1 MSLPTPAL
9 TRGTFHAALLAL
21 LCFSEQAQ
29 SEPRLEG
36 RFQGRGEGLL
46 TLRVADVSTE
56 PNRPEYYVTTDT
68 AVPNECT
75 GSVGGLAT
83 LINPGTLRL
92 RQKGEG
98 SEQTCEVTLRFSPD
112 RSRVTMSAQNC
123 SDYHGMSC
131 DFAGA
136 LKRR

>member
-1 MSLPTPAL
+1 MSLPTLAL

-21 LCFSEQAQ
+21 LCVAEPAH

-46 TLRVADVSTE
+46 TLRVADVSTDQ
-56 PNRPEYYVTTDT
+56 NRPEYYVTADT
-68 AVPNECT
+68 AVLSECT

-92 RQKGEG
+92 RQKSDG
-98 SEQTCEVTLRFSPD
+98 SEQTCEVTVRFSAD
-112 RSRVTMSAQNC
+112 RGRVTMSAQSC
-123 SDYHGMSC
+123 SHFRGMSC